1 MQPEAADQTNVRDVK
16 LRTRW
21 GRRSLKHLQII
32 GRRDG
37 TTPTTPLRLR
47 SGVGGNSH
55 MSQETLQ
62 NTAQPKHHHT
72 LGNITPQIK
81 RTCLT

>member
-1 MQPEAADQTNVRDVK
+1 MQPEAADQTHVRDVK

-21 GRRSLKHLQII
+21 SRWSLNYLQII

-47 SGVGGNSH
+47 SGVGGNNH

-62 NTAQPKHHHT
+62 NTAQP
-72 LGNITPQIK
+72 NTPPHSRPHNTTDQNE
-81 RTCLT
+81 RA